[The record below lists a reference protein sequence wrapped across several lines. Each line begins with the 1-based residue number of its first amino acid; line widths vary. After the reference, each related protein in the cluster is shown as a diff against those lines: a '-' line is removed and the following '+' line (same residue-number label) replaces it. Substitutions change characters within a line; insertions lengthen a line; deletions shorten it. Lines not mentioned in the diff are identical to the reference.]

1 MTTSS
6 QARFPIIPALAS
18 VAFAAVIGWTLVGFW
33 HYAIIA
39 PPSFDGAMNLRTA
52 ASFLRG
58 EGYGFYYDRFFP
70 FPAQTD
76 GPFILPTALAFWI
89 GGITPFTGQLVNLL
103 YIAAFIVLAVALLR
117 RVHVPLWLA
126 LFTTMACVS
135 TPGFVENSMN
145 GYGEV
150 PMLTWFFGGL
160 LVLLSGRGG
169 FSVSPARL
177 FWTGFLFG
185 TAYLT
190 KVVAL
195 VCVGPALLV
204 LFCVIV
210 SQPGRLWRLF
220 TLGAG
225 LIFPVICWEI
235 FRLVEIGTVRG
246 YLSWWRFQLGQVR
259 AQSGAR
265 SNEPGERLLSKGA
278 HHLAMLSDMTGVSVM
293 LLGLAIVVPIV
304 LGLALAFDRQRS
316 PALRLALFML
326 SGVTGL
332 YFLWWIFI
340 SPTAMTWLRRIID
353 GLLLLQCLTAVALAA
368 IWARPAGRSELS
380 PSKGGLSS
388 RLMLVAFVPVLIGQ
402 LTLIRNGQTFTRPPQ
417 VADYQLDTYRLA
429 DVVRK
434 LPADATIFGAGWWQ
448 APAVALFS
456 GRNFSNFEHWR
467 ASRID
472 AVGDKYFIADMYT
485 IGISRPTI
493 DKVLDL
499 AQHQQLVKMQGGE
512 LYKLGAVKPYL
523 PFAPEDSDVT
533 RLSSGFDLSSGD
545 YPARRGFFP
554 REEDRLAWAG
564 LDAAVMLK
572 RDAQTAL
579 DMRVEVPPDLRSQQ
593 NGHDA
598 ILHVTSPGCVDAS
611 VDLVPGGTQSIH
623 VPLTCA
629 AWPEARPLEVRL
641 SVDQQV
647 PFIVQIDSDN
657 RLRSFR
663 LLSMQL
669 TNGQ

>member
-1 MTTSS
+1 M
-6 QARFPIIPALAS
+6 FPAIAS
-18 VAFAAVIGWTLVGFW
+18 LAFAAVIGWILLGFW
-33 HYAIIA
+33 HYAMIA

-52 ASFLRG
+52 ASFMHG
-58 EGYGFYYDRFFP
+58 DGYGFYYDRFFP

-89 GGITPFTGQLVNLL
+89 GGITPFTGQVVNLI
-103 YIAAFIVLAVALLR
+103 YIAALVVLAVTLLR
-117 RVHVPLWLA
+117 RLHVPLWLA
-126 LFTTMACVS
+126 LFATTACLS

-160 LVLLSGRGG
+160 LVLVSGRDG
-169 FSVSPARL
+169 FNVQSARL

-185 TAYLT
+185 IAYLT

-210 SQPGRLWRLF
+210 SQPGRVRRLF
-220 TLGAG
+220 MLGLG
-225 LIFPVICWEI
+225 LVVPVLCWEI
-235 FRLVEIGTVRG
+235 FRVVEIGNVRG
-246 YLSWWRFQLGQVR
+246 YLSWWRFQLGQVG

-265 SNEPGERLLSKGA
+265 KGEAGEGLLSKGA
-278 HHLAMLSDMTGVSVM
+278 HHLSMLSDMTGVPAM
-293 LLGLAIVVPIV
+293 LLGFVIVVPIV
-304 LGLALAFDRQRS
+304 LGFAIAFDRKRS

-326 SGVTGL
+326 TGVTGL

-340 SPTAMTWLRRIID
+340 SPTPMTWLRRILD
-353 GLLLLQCLTAVALAA
+353 GLLLLQCLIAVLLAV
-368 IWARPAGRSELS
+368 IWAQSAGRNGGRIFATSLS
-380 PSKGGLSS
+380 NV
-388 RLMLVAFVPVLIGQ
+388 LMLIALLPVVIGQ

-417 VADYQLDTYRLA
+417 VPEYQLDTYKLA
-429 DVVRK
+429 DTVRK

-472 AVGDKYFIADMYT
+472 AVSDKYFVADMYT
-485 IGISRPTI
+485 IGISQPTI
-493 DKVLDL
+493 DNVI
-499 AQHQQLVKMQGGE
+499 ARSQHQQLVKMQGGE
-512 LYKLGAVKPYL
+512 LYRLGSVQPYL
-523 PFAPEDSDVT
+523 PFALEDQDVGHL
-533 RLSSGFDLSSGD
+533 RDGFDLSDGD
-545 YPARRGFFP
+545 YTVRRGFFQ
-554 REEDRLAWAG
+554 REEGRLAWAG

-572 RDAQTAL
+572 RHAQTAL
-579 DMRVEVPPDLRSQQ
+579 DIHVEVPPDLRSQQ

-598 ILHVTSPGCVDAS
+598 ILHVTSPGCLDAS
-611 VDLVPGGTQSIH
+611 VDLVPGGQQSIH
-623 VPLTCA
+623 LPLTCA
-629 AWPEARPLEVRL
+629 AWPEARPIEVRL

-657 RLRSFR
+657 RLRSFK
-663 LLSMQL
+663 LLSMRL
-669 TNGQ
+669 GNGK

>member
-6 QARFPIIPALAS
+6 QARFPVFPAIAS
-18 VAFAAVIGWTLVGFW
+18 LAFAAVIVWTLLGFW
-33 HYAIIA
+33 HYATIA

-52 ASFLRG
+52 ASFMRG
-58 EGYGFYYDRFFP
+58 DGYGFYYDRFFP

-89 GGITPFTGQLVNLL
+89 GGITPFTGQVVNLI
-103 YIAAFIVLAVALLR
+103 YIAAFILLAVALLR

-126 LFTTMACVS
+126 LFTAMTCLS

-160 LVLLSGRGG
+160 LVLVSGRDG
-169 FSVSPARL
+169 FNVQPARL
-177 FWTGFLFG
+177 LWTGFLFG
-185 TAYLT
+185 IAYLT

-210 SQPGRLWRLF
+210 SQPGRVRRLF
-220 TLGAG
+220 VLGLG
-225 LIFPVICWEI
+225 LVVPVLCWEV
-235 FRLVEIGTVRG
+235 FRVVEIGNVRG
-246 YLSWWRFQLGQVR
+246 YVSWWRFQLGQVG

-265 SNEPGERLLSKGA
+265 RSEAGEGLLSKGA
-278 HHLAMLSDMTGVSVM
+278 HHLSMLSDMTGVSAV
-293 LLGLAIVVPIV
+293 LLGFVIIVPIV
-304 LGLALAFDRQRS
+304 LGLAIALDRKSS

-326 SGVTGL
+326 TGVTGL

-340 SPTAMTWLRRIID
+340 SPTAMTWLRRILD
-353 GLLLLQCLTAVALAA
+353 GLLLLQCLIAVLLAV
-368 IWARPAGRSELS
+368 IWARPAGRSEGRPSTTCLS
-380 PSKGGLSS
+380 NV
-388 RLMLVAFVPVLIGQ
+388 LMLIALLPVVIGQ

-417 VADYQLDTYRLA
+417 VADYQLDTYKLA
-429 DVVRK
+429 DAVRK

-472 AVGDKYFIADMYT
+472 AVSDKYFVADMYT
-485 IGISRPTI
+485 IGISQPTI
-493 DKVLDL
+493 DKVL
-499 AQHQQLVKMQGGE
+499 ARSQHQQLMKMQGGE
-512 LYKLGAVKPYL
+512 LYRLGSVQPYL
-523 PFAPEDSDVT
+523 PFAPEDTDVS
-533 RLSSGFDLSSGD
+533 RLSGGFDLSDGD
-545 YPARRGFFP
+545 YSARRGFFP

-564 LDAAVMLK
+564 PDTAVMLK

-593 NGHDA
+593 NGRDA
-598 ILHVTSPGCVDAS
+598 ILHVTSPGCLDAS
-611 VDLVPGGTQSIH
+611 VDLVPGGQQSIH
-623 VPLTCA
+623 LPLTCA
-629 AWPEARPLEVRL
+629 AWPEARPFEVKL

-663 LLSMQL
+663 LLSMRL
-669 TNGQ
+669 GNGK

>member
-6 QARFPIIPALAS
+6 QARFPLIPAIVSL
-18 VAFAAVIGWTLVGFW
+18 AFAAVIGWTLLGFW
-33 HYAIIA
+33 HYAMIA

-58 EGYGFYYDRFFP
+58 DGYGFYYDRFFP

-89 GGITPFTGQLVNLL
+89 GGITPFTGQVVNLI

-126 LFTTMACVS
+126 LFTTMACIS

-150 PMLTWFFGGL
+150 PMLTWFLGGL
-160 LVLLSGRGG
+160 LVLVSGRDG
-169 FSVSPARL
+169 FNVQPVRL

-185 TAYLT
+185 IAYLT

-210 SQPGRLWRLF
+210 SQPERLRRLF
-220 TLGAG
+220 ALGSG
-225 LIFPVICWEI
+225 LVVPVLCWEI
-235 FRLVEIGTVRG
+235 FRAVEIGNVRG
-246 YLSWWRFQLGQVR
+246 YLSWWRFQLGQVG

-265 SNEPGERLLSKGA
+265 RGEPSEGLLSKGA
-278 HHLAMLSDMTGVSVM
+278 HHLAMLSDMTGMSPV
-293 LLGLAIVVPIV
+293 LLGFVIVVPIV
-304 LGLALAFDRQRS
+304 LGLAIALDRKRS

-326 SGVTGL
+326 TGVTGL

-340 SPTAMTWLRRIID
+340 SPTAMTWLRRIVD
-353 GLLLLQCLTAVALAA
+353 GLLLLQCLIAVALTATW
-368 IWARPAGRSELS
+368 IRPVGRSEMS
-380 PSKGGLSS
+380 PAKGRRSS
-388 RLMLVAFVPVLIGQ
+388 ALMLVAFVPVVIGQ
-402 LTLIRNGQTFTRPPQ
+402 IALIRNGQTLTRPPQ
-417 VADYQLDTYRLA
+417 VADYQLDTYKLA
-429 DVVRK
+429 DAVRK
-434 LPADATIFGAGWWQ
+434 LPADATIFGADWWQ

-472 AVGDKYFIADMYT
+472 AVGDKYFVADMYT
-485 IGISRPTI
+485 IGISQSTI
-493 DKVLDL
+493 DKVL
-499 AQHQQLVKMQGGE
+499 ARSQHQELVKMQGGE
-512 LYKLGAVKPYL
+512 LYKLGSVQPY
-523 PFAPEDSDVT
+523 PAFDAGAEDVS
-533 RLSSGFDLSSGD
+533 RLSDGFDLSDSD
-545 YPARRGFFP
+545 YAPRRGFFQ
-554 REEDRLAWAG
+554 REENRLAWAG

-579 DMRVEVPPDLRSQQ
+579 DIHVEVPPDLRSQQ

-598 ILHVTSPGCVDAS
+598 ILHVTSPGCLDAS
-611 VDLVPGGTQSIH
+611 VDLVPGGQQSIH
-623 VPLTCA
+623 LPLTCA
-629 AWPEARPLEVRL
+629 AWPEARPIEVRL

-657 RLRSFR
+657 RLRSFK
-663 LLSMQL
+663 LLSMRL
-669 TNGQ
+669 GNGK

>member
-1 MTTSS
+1 MN
-6 QARFPIIPALAS
+6 RPFPRPFPLISALVS
-18 VAFAAVIGWTLVGFW
+18 LVFAGVIGWTFVGLW
-33 HYAIIA
+33 RYATFA

-58 EGYGFYYDRFFP
+58 DGYGFYYDRFFP

-89 GGITPFTGQLVNLL
+89 GGITPFTGQVVNLI
-103 YIAAFIVLAVALLR
+103 YIAAFVVLAVALLR

-126 LFTTMACVS
+126 LFTTITCIS

-160 LVLLSGRGG
+160 LVLVSGSDG
-169 FSVSPARL
+169 FNVQPVRL

-185 TAYLT
+185 IAYLT

-210 SQPGRLWRLF
+210 SQPGWLRRSF
-220 TLGAG
+220 ALGLG
-225 LIFPVICWEI
+225 LIVPVLCWEI
-235 FRLVEIGTVRG
+235 FRGVEIGNVRG
-246 YLSWWRFQLGQVR
+246 YLSWWRFQLGQVG

-265 SNEPGERLLSKGA
+265 RGEPGEGLLRKGV
-278 HHLAMLSDMTGVSVM
+278 HHLSMLSDMTGVPAV
-293 LLGLAIVVPIV
+293 LLGLTIV
-304 LGLALAFDRQRS
+304 LPIMLGLTIALDSKRS
-316 PALRLALFML
+316 TAPRLALFML
-326 SGVTGL
+326 AGVTGL
-332 YFLWWIFI
+332 YFLWWMFI

-353 GLLLLQCLTAVALAA
+353 GLLLLHCLIAVVLTAAWLGPV
-368 IWARPAGRSELS
+368 GRSDMS
-380 PSKGGLSS
+380 RAKSKLSS
-388 RLMLVAFVPVLIGQ
+388 AFMLIAFVPVVIGQ
-402 LTLIRNGQTFTRPPQ
+402 LALIRSGQTLTRPPQ
-417 VADYQLDTYRLA
+417 VASYQLDTYKLA
-429 DVVRK
+429 DAVRK

-472 AVGDKYFIADMYT
+472 AVGDKYFVADMYT
-485 IGISRPTI
+485 IGISQPTI
-493 DKVLDL
+493 DQVL
-499 AQHQQLVKMQGGE
+499 ARSQHQQLVKLQGGE
-512 LYKLGAVKPYL
+512 LYKLGSVQPY
-523 PFAPEDSDVT
+523 PAFDADDVS
-533 RLSSGFDLSSGD
+533 RLSDGFDLSDSD
-545 YPARRGFFP
+545 YAPRRGFFQ
-554 REEDRLAWAG
+554 REENRLAWAG

-572 RDAQTAL
+572 REGQTAL
-579 DMRVEVPPDLRSQQ
+579 DMRVEVPPDLRAKQ
-593 NGHDA
+593 NGRDA
-598 ILHVTSPGCVDAS
+598 ILHVTSPSCLDAT
-611 VDLVPGGTQSIH
+611 VDLVPGGAQSIH
-623 VPLTCA
+623 LPLTCA
-629 AWPEARPLEVRL
+629 AWPEARPFEVKL

-663 LLSMQL
+663 LLSMRL
-669 TNGQ
+669 TN